1 MLGRYRVQVLP
12 SAPFVNNLVL
22 VVGAGLA
29 GLSTALQLARA
40 GFHVD
45 VVERLDAEA
54 YRTHQSRS
62 AACVFPP
69 HGARALHI
77 LGILDAIIGVRG
89 PAAEESTARGPG
101 VPPSPGGGVDV
112 VRHSYDLGEFTERAV
127 DGDVLGTADLKKLW
141 LAEQT
146 LPFFSCKRAL
156 VHRLLLEALLHEGV
170 HIRFGTWIER
180 VAEEDERGVFV
191 EFNAGAARR
200 TFDAHFSSSCT
211 SEAYSLV
218 VGADGMWS
226 QVRAMAFP
234 KVLSKQRATAAA
246 GHPWL
251 YSFVLPWRALSAG
264 LVGYNLWVDRF
275 KSGRVLALVV
285 IPVSDDETL
294 FCALLPPRLERG
306 KADKD
311 GGEGEGEGAAE
322 TGKTVDVG
330 GAAEEGG
337 AVGGAARVRIGSGDT
352 PGSNDDNDDNDKN
365 NDDGNVRE
373 SKGGNDEGVADSGMD
388 DGESKGGNM
397 GDAEG
402 SSIEDSE
409 SKRGSTEEARVG
421 GNMPTSAAP
430 PRTRGARP
438 AASTAPGPTYRPRP
452 PLDPSSPDVCRL
464 LSAELKHFG
473 FVDEGVKL
481 LATAEPACVIATPLI
496 DITPDTF
503 HDPRTGRTS
512 WASGRLLV
520 VGSAAHASSPIHM
533 GGAETDAFE
542 DAIALASVFKTNGGI
557 SEASLALYSRRR
569 QRRVRHTQKEARRQ
583 GAPLKARRFA
593 GARRVLGCFSGGM
606 RDKQADVDQAF
617 RYLCEYTC

>member
-1 MLGRYRVQVLP
+1 MLGRYRPRVLP
-12 SAPFVNNLVL
+12 SAPFVSSSVL
-22 VVGAGLA
+22 VVGAGVA
-29 GLSTALQLARA
+29 GISTALQLART
-40 GFHVD
+40 GMFHVD
-45 VVERLDAEA
+45 VVDKLNADA
-54 YRTHQSRS
+54 YRAHQSRS

-69 HGARALHI
+69 HGARALQV

-89 PAAEESTARGPG
+89 PEAPNFL
-101 VPPSPGGGVDV
+101 D
-112 VRHSYDLGEFTERAV
+112 EFTERAV

-141 LAEQT
+141 LAERT

-156 VHRLLLEALLHEGV
+156 VHRLLLSRLLLEGV

-180 VAEEDERGVFV
+180 VVEEDERGVFV

-200 TFDAHFSSSCT
+200 TFDGHFSSSCT

-251 YSFVLPWRALSAG
+251 YSFILPWRALSAG
-264 LVGYNLWVDRF
+264 LVGCNLWVDRF

-306 KADKD
+306 KADTD
-311 GGEGEGEGAAE
+311 GREGEGEGAAE
-322 TGKTVDVG
+322 TG
-330 GAAEEGG
+330 EGG
-337 AVGGAARVRIGSGDT
+337 AVGGAARVRIGSGET
-352 PGSNDDNDDNDKN
+352 PGSNDDND

-373 SKGGNDEGVADSGMD
+373 SKGVNDEGIADSGMD

-397 GDAEG
+397 GDTEG

-409 SKRGSTEEARVG
+409 SKRGNTEEARVG

-438 AASTAPGPTYRPRP
+438 AASTAPGPTHRPRP

-496 DITPDTF
+496 DIKPDTF

-569 QRRVRHTQKEARRQ
+569 QRRVRHTQKEAQRL

-593 GARRVLGCFSGGM
+593 GARRALGCFSGGM

-617 RYLCEYTC
+617 RYLCEYSC